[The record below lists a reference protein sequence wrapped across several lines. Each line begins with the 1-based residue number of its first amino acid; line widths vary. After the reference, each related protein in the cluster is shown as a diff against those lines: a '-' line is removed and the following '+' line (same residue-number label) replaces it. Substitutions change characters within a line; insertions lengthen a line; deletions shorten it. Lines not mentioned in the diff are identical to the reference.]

1 MIKFEHNG
9 LQISCQKACYRG
21 YDDANVPKWNLEG
34 EPFVVQWIVQ
44 KDGDMLMLGMV
55 KDCMSHWGIVG
66 KGRCCYW
73 FALKLQQG
81 KDIGWPWT

>member
-34 EPFVVQWIVQ
+34 EPFVVQ
-44 KDGDMLMLGMV
+44 
-55 KDCMSHWGIVG
+55 
-66 KGRCCYW
+66 
-73 FALKLQQG
+73 
-81 KDIGWPWT
+81 